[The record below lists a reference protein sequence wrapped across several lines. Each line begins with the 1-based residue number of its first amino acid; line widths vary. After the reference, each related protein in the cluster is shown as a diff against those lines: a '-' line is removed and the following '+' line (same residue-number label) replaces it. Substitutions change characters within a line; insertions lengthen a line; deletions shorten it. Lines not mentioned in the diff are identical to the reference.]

1 MKLEEEFVGR
11 REQFAEFLRIVADQ
25 LSADNVKV
33 RGQKINLP
41 DVDMEYKI
49 RHKSEFA
56 ANKLSISIEWL
67 NES

>member
-11 REQFAEFLRIVADQ
+11 KEQFADFLRVVADQ
-25 LSADNVKV
+25 LSTDTTII

-41 DVDMEYKI
+41 DTEMEYKI

-67 NES
+67 E

>member
-11 REQFAEFLRIVADQ
+11 KEQFAQFLRDIADQ
-25 LSADNVKV
+25 ISSDNTVI
-33 RGQKINLP
+33 RGQKVQLP
-41 DVDMEYKI
+41 DTEMEYKI

-67 NES
+67 E